1 MNKVFLIGNLTRD
14 PERCRDDYEG
24 CRYFDTEK
32 YEREEKTEDKDVS
45 G

>member
-1 MNKVFLIGNLTRD
+1 MRRALLRAVATAERD
-14 PERCRDDYEG
+14 NHEG